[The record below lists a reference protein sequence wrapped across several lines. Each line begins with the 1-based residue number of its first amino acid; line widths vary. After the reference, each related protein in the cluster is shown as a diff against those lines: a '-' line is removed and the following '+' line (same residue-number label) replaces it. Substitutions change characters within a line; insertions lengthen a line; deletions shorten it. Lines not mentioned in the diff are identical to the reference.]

1 MVNWIMQCV
10 STTAFTLNVNG
21 DRFGY
26 FKGGRGLRQG
36 DPISPYLFTLIMEV
50 FTLILHKEIDQEP
63 NFQYHFG
70 CKDVKLSHVC
80 FADDLLVMCHGDAI
94 SMGVIK
100 KALET
105 FSAVSGL
112 VLNNSK
118 STAFYGSMN
127 KEECKAI
134 SSILPFVTGKLPVKY
149 LGVPLIAR
157 RLGLIAAVLESIH
170 IQNDTTKGK
179 AKVAWTTIYK
189 PKDQGGQGL
198 KDLQVWNQAL
208 LSKHVWNNAGLK
220 ESLWVKWVHSVKLRG
235 KSIWEVSID
244 QEDNWG
250 WKILLSL
257 KVTDMFDNSRWMWPN
272 DWYRKFP
279 MITSLNIPT
288 ISTGSDDMI
297 VWKDFN
303 GKIKDFSCSFSSDVW
318 NRAQMMGDMKLNM
331 NDWHKIIQDMSDA
344 GNSNSI
350 KSIIRRLL
358 LAASVYHI
366 WQERNNRIFKDSMK
380 SSVDVFKGIVE
391 VIKYKLLGITM
402 KDRKAVIWKTN
413 GKFLTKSTSRDP
425 EIILPEVWLVLSK
438 GEWKCS
444 CLRKIPL
451 DNVLGAI
458 LCLMMPLYYP
468 LNHYGCR
475 FSPLKCSGLFAAVLL
490 VPMLSEELYC
500 QSSHLVVLEVSTRK
514 SRGRVMAAQKKSKE
528 CWPITKAQGN
538 RVEVAEL
545 RMLRWT
551 CGKTMLDMIPNGAF
565 RAKLEVDSIIYKM
578 REGRLRWFGHVKRR
592 PQTTPVRRV
601 EALVVDSLRRS
612 GRPKLRWEDR
622 LKQDMKELLLSEDM
636 TSDRNA

>member
-250 WKILLSL
+250 WKILL
-257 KVTDMFDNSRWMWPN
+257 RWMWPN

-413 GKFLTKSTSRDP
+413 GKFLTKSSVT
-425 EIILPEVWLVLSK
+425 EK
-438 GEWKCS
+438 
-444 CLRKIPL
+444 
-451 DNVLGAI
+451 
-458 LCLMMPLYYP
+458 
-468 LNHYGCR
+468 
-475 FSPLKCSGLFAAVLL
+475 LL
-490 VPMLSEELYC
+490 IKDK
-500 QSSHLVVLEVSTRK
+500 STRK